1 MDAGTLGPDDGAGAG
16 TARPTAV
23 KSGRYGLRAS
33 YIALVMMGGGAGV
46 LARYGAEQAIP
57 APSGWP
63 LATLAVNVSGAWTL
77 GVLLEALH
85 RLGPDTGT
93 RRTVRLLAGT
103 GFLGAF
109 TTYSTLALD
118 MTRLMASEDTAGA
131 AVYLAVSLFGGTLAS
146 WSGIWCGAAFHRRSV
161 QRRSPPVAAP
171 RTGTRNDAY
180 KAGP

>member
-23 KSGRYGLRAS
+23 KSGRYGLRVS
-33 YIALVMMGGGAGV
+33 YIALVMVGGGAGV

-57 APSGWP
+57 APAGWP
-63 LATLAVNVSGAWTL
+63 LATLAVNVSGAYAL

-85 RLGPDTGT
+85 RSGPDTGS
-93 RRTVRLLAGT
+93 RRIVRLLAGT

-118 MTRLMASEDTAGA
+118 VTRLMALADTAGVA
-131 AVYLAVSLFGGTLAS
+131 AYLAVSLFGGTLAS
-146 WSGIWCGAAFHRRSV
+146 WSGIWCGAAFHRRSR
-161 QRRSPPVAAP
+161 QRRSVRAAAP
-171 RTGTRNDAY
+171 PTGTRNDAHR
-180 KAGP
+180 AGP